1 MRLKSKAIF
10 WGKKLCKYAM
20 ETKIFSISIYHLCS
34 LLPSRKDII
43 LYWKKKKCWIGLRC
57 KRDIKQRKGLREG
70 AVDQKGHMLTLKN
83 SLEACVAVLQTGD
96 LKKPQRV
103 V

>member
-10 WGKKLCKYAM
+10 LGKNFVNMQWRQKYLVYQSI
-20 ETKIFSISIYHLCS
+20 IFVPCYPQERTLFYIG
-34 LLPSRKDII
+34 
-43 LYWKKKKCWIGLRC
+43 KKKKCWIGLRC

-83 SLEACVAVLQTGD
+83 SLEACMAVLQTGD